1 MADDGL
7 LVNFDLGS
15 DAIIKPKTK
24 ITGGS
29 WKDRRKA
36 LREAKGP
43 PAWKKKD
50 AFVAEGKGQAQDF
63 NIANGPPDIA
73 PGKGSNAPTSSI
85 HGKRKRDGEREAI
98 RKEFTQ
104 SKAFGTKPAQSG
116 KDEKNSSKGPKEKQI
131 VSSLFTYNPEP
142 EKPAEKV
149 VVDDSPKAPTNA
161 PINDGSASFAKLG
174 LTPVLTNHLVT
185 KLGLENPT
193 AIQKTAIPQLVAEDS
208 DAFIQAETGS
218 GKTLTYLLP
227 IMNRIMTLTNSSS
240 DPSNTQ
246 LHRDS
251 GLFAVIIAP
260 TRELARQIMGV
271 TSTLIHAKNG
281 PHWIV
286 PTCLTGGEKKKSEK
300 ARLRKGVN
308 ILIATPGRL
317 LDHLETTKS
326 LDASKVRWL
335 VLDEGDRLM
344 ELGFE
349 ESIQKILS
357 ILNLR
362 SELSKGKTS
371 LPTLPKRRITI
382 LCSATMKTNV
392 QKLGEMSL
400 KDALYIKADKE
411 ETSQKEGGSEFHA
424 PAQLKQNYA
433 IIPQK
438 LRLVSLCA
446 VLKRAFIRRS
456 ATPKVIVFFSC
467 SDSVDF
473 HFDVF
478 A

>member
-1 MADDGL
+1 
-7 LVNFDLGS
+7 
-15 DAIIKPKTK
+15 
-24 ITGGS
+24 
-29 WKDRRKA
+29 
-36 LREAKGP
+36 
-43 PAWKKKD
+43 
-50 AFVAEGKGQAQDF
+50 
-63 NIANGPPDIA
+63 
-73 PGKGSNAPTSSI
+73 
-85 HGKRKRDGEREAI
+85 
-98 RKEFTQ
+98 
-104 SKAFGTKPAQSG
+104 
-116 KDEKNSSKGPKEKQI
+116 
-131 VSSLFTYNPEP
+131 
-142 EKPAEKV
+142 
-149 VVDDSPKAPTNA
+149 
-161 PINDGSASFAKLG
+161 
-174 LTPVLTNHLVT
+174 
-185 KLGLENPT
+185 
-193 AIQKTAIPQLVAEDS
+193 
-208 DAFIQAETGS
+208 
-218 GKTLTYLLP
+218 
-227 IMNRIMTLTNSSS
+227 
-240 DPSNTQ
+240 
-246 LHRDS
+246 
-251 GLFAVIIAP
+251 
-260 TRELARQIMGV
+260 
-271 TSTLIHAKNG
+271 NG

-362 SELSKGKTS
+362 SELSKGKIS

-411 ETSQKEGGSEFHA
+411 ETSQKEGESEFHA

-438 LRLVSLCA
+438 LRLVSLYA
-446 VLKRAFIRRS
+446 VLKR
-456 ATPKVIVFFSC
+456 
-467 SDSVDF
+467 
-473 HFDVF
+473 
-478 A
+478 